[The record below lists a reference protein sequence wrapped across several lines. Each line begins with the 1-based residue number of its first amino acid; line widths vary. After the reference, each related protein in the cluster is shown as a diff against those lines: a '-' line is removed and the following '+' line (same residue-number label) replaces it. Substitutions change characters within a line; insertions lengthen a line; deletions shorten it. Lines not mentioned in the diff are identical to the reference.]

1 MRNEHLGTTILGFL
15 AGSISMRIVTGYIDV
30 YLLVSLIC
38 LIFSIISRLERY
50 K

>member
-30 YLLVSLIC
+30 YLSFVNLSY
-38 LIFSIISRLERY
+38 IFYYFKIRKI
-50 K
+50 